1 MYYFSS
7 ELLKSA
13 LIYVCVWTTDS
24 DPCVHVAHRPSS
36 FLCSCFFERSSF
48 QAGCPILGSRG
59 ELWPVTGQV
68 GELQEEEKQERQEKQ
83 EEEEKEGGEA
93 GGVGGAGGGGGGG
106 GGEET
111 EGGGEGEA
119 EGGQEIG

>member
-1 MYYFSS
+1 MKVSDFSS

-13 LIYVCVWTTDS
+13 LIYDCVRTTDS
-24 DPCVHVAHRPSS
+24 DPCVHVAHHPSS

-68 GELQEEEKQERQEKQ
+68 REEQAEEEEGEEKQGKGEKQ
-83 EEEEKEGGEA
+83 EVEELM
-93 GGVGGAGGGGGGG
+93 
-106 GGEET
+106 
-111 EGGGEGEA
+111 
-119 EGGQEIG
+119 